1 MQLKYLLSLG
11 FSTSVGNL
19 PGAVI
24 PPTPTLEM
32 YTLLIVPTV
41 GAVFKD
47 ATLREK
53 RVETTVGG
61 VLIHD

>member
-1 MQLKYLLSLG
+1 MQ
-11 FSTSVGNL
+11 GNRKFL
-19 PGAVI
+19 I
-24 PPTPTLEM
+24 PPPPILEM

-41 GAVFKD
+41 GGVFKD

-53 RVETTVGG
+53 RVETTMGG

>member
-1 MQLKYLLSLG
+1 MQGNRKLL
-11 FSTSVGNL
+11 
-19 PGAVI
+19 I